1 MFQTD
6 RPTDQHLNFKSSDGA
21 KNREQNSWGK
31 VILDVT
37 LDYRQFISAIT
48 SMFIFLIAV

>member
-21 KNREQNSWGK
+21 KNREQKSWGE
-31 VILDVT
+31 VILVT